1 VKNAAA
7 PLLDQDPLAEE
18 VAAFL
23 VANPD
28 FLARRPE
35 LYRALTP
42 PRRVH
47 GENLADHMAAMVSVE
62 RARYRALEAEIQAAV
77 AEGRAGNGLAL
88 RVRLAVLALMR
99 ARDVPDTVTQ
109 EWPPALRLETCTL
122 LAEPRP
128 LRAIFNGRAE
138 TAVPRH
144 GVRPLPE
151 GTVARLI
158 GPGRDAR
165 VRIEVTDAEL
175 LHAEAAPLV
184 SRDALVKVP
193 LWCGTPCMLALGA
206 RDGIALPTRQSV
218 QTLAFLGRAVAAAL
232 AR

>member
-1 VKNAAA
+1 MKNAAA
-7 PLLDQDPLAEE
+7 PILDPMDEE
-18 VAAFL
+18 VAAYL

-42 PRRVH
+42 PKRVH
-47 GENLADHMAAMVSVE
+47 GENLADHMHAMVAAE
-62 RARYRALEAEIQAAV
+62 RARLRHLEAEMQAAI
-77 AEGRAGNGLAL
+77 ADGRAGAGLAL
-88 RVRLAVLALMR
+88 CVRLAVLALMR
-99 ARDVPDTVTQ
+99 ARDIPETVTQ
-109 EWPPALRLETCTL
+109 EWPPLLRMETVSL

-128 LRAIFNGRAE
+128 VRKYLEGRGD

-144 GVRPLPE
+144 GVRTIPA
-151 GTVARLI
+151 GTVAALI

-165 VRIEVTDAEL
+165 VRTDVTEAEL

-193 LWCGTPCMLALGA
+193 LWCGTPCLLALGT
-206 RDGIALPTRQSV
+206 RDAAALPARQSV